1 MIKFS
6 CRRRLFFIL
15 LIGLWVTFPL
25 TANSNCGIDFD
36 LLKKS
41 GDSWS
46 IVQGNGPL
54 RSGDN
59 VRIQIEASSTC
70 FFAFFWK
77 DSNQQVFNLT
87 PDAAQSVQ
95 GLRTIS
101 GQQHALPDVGN
112 WYTLDQKTGK
122 EHLVLVFSESP
133 ITSLNKVG
141 KAIAL
146 QQVADLTGPSF
157 VEQYSAKWRV
167 IIHSE

>member
-6 CRRRLFFIL
+6 CHRRLLIL
-15 LIGLWVTFPL
+15 LVGLWVTFPL
-25 TANSNCGIDFD
+25 TANSNCEIDFD

-41 GDSWS
+41 DASWA
-46 IVQGNGPL
+46 IVQENGPL

-77 DSNQQVFNLT
+77 DASRQVFNLT
-87 PDAAQSVQ
+87 PDAPQSVQ

-101 GQQHALPDVGN
+101 GQQHVLPGGGN

-122 EHLVLVFSESP
+122 EHLVLVFSEFP
-133 ITSLNKVG
+133 ITGLHNIG

-146 QQVADLTGPSF
+146 QQIEDLIGPSF
-157 VEQYSAKWRV
+157 IDKYSAKWRV
-167 IIHSE
+167 LIHSKR